1 VLDALSKMPVST
13 WSYRADPAGVR
24 HMGPMAQDFKAAF
37 GLGDTDRA
45 YHSIDAH
52 GVTIAAIQ
60 ALYDISLE
68 QSRKIQRLEEENEV
82 LRRRMSGIADS
93 HASAAP

>member
-1 VLDALSKMPVST
+1 
-13 WSYRADPAGVR
+13 
-24 HMGPMAQDFKAAF
+24 MGPMAQDFKAAF

-45 YHSIDAH
+45 YHAIDAH

-68 QSRKIQRLEEENEV
+68 QSRKIERLERENERLVGRVTV
-82 LRRRMSGIADS
+82 LEGTRASGS
-93 HASAAP
+93 TQLP

>member
-1 VLDALSKMPVST
+1 MPVST

-37 GLGDTDRA
+37 RLGDTDRA

-52 GVTIAAIQ
+52 GVTMAAIQ
-60 ALYDISLE
+60 ALYEISLD
-68 QSRKIQRLEEENEV
+68 QGRKIQRLEEQNELLQRRLSASGDAQ
-82 LRRRMSGIADS
+82 LR
-93 HASAAP
+93 